1 MPGLMPLDPDPFP
14 AARKILVSRRGGE
27 SAPLSIAEPI
37 PSGEDDSPQGDEPLH
52 LGRYEV
58 LGRVAEGGMAEI
70 VLGRLNGPS
79 GFERT
84 VAIKRILPHLARSSG
99 FVDMFL
105 DEARI
110 AARIQH
116 PNVVQVH
123 ELGQVDEELFIVME
137 YLEGESVLSLL
148 RRLSLRR
155 QRLAPHLAAYIC
167 AAASAG
173 LHAAHELADLDGY
186 SQGLVH
192 RDISPQ
198 NVFVTYDGGVKILD
212 FGIAKAA
219 DRITKTEA
227 GELKGKFAYM
237 SPEQVQSESLD
248 RRSDIFALGIVLYEM
263 VTAKRLFKRP
273 TPVATIDAVRKAE
286 IPPPRNVVP
295 SLPKALSDICL
306 KALSKDRDG
315 RYQNAAEFRRALLAF
330 AGTSSGDQL
339 PEEELATLMAE
350 NFSDRIDD
358 KREML
363 RRSRSGSALTH
374 IPAGDTDDEISIP
387 TVRTLIKAPPRK
399 SALGLAISALLVLGV
414 GLVTFGVSRFSTPE
428 IDPAAGPASSL
439 TPETVPEP
447 PAETTEAAPAS
458 PAIAAEATLD
468 SIPSG
473 ATVRQGERTLGQTPL
488 TLPPETFDLELTLEG
503 HHPER
508 WQGQL
513 LPDETTEVRL
523 RPLRRS
529 SSMRRS
535 RRRRPEAET
544 EMSAEMNARQWT
556 RF

>member
-1 MPGLMPLDPDPFP
+1 MSIEEPSHPG
-14 AARKILVSRRGGE
+14 E
-27 SAPLSIAEPI
+27 N
-37 PSGEDDSPQGDEPLH
+37 DSPKGEGPKREGPPH

-123 ELGQVDEELFIVME
+123 ELGQDDEELFIVME

-155 QRLAPHLAAYIC
+155 KRLSPRLVAHIC
-167 AAASAG
+167 AAAAAG
-173 LHAAHELADLDGY
+173 LHAAHELADIDGY

-248 RRSDIFALGIVLYEM
+248 RRSDIFALGVVLYEM
-263 VTAKRLFKRP
+263 ATAKRLFKRP
-273 TPVATIDAVRKAE
+273 TPVATIDAVRKAI
-286 IPPPRNVVP
+286 IPPPREIVP
-295 SLPKALSDICL
+295 SLPKALADICM
-306 KALSKDRDG
+306 KALAKEREDRF
-315 RYQNAAEFRRALLAF
+315 QSAAELRRALLAF
-330 AGTSSGDQL
+330 AATTEGNLL
-339 PEEELATLMAE
+339 PEEELAALMGE

-374 IPAGDTDDEISIP
+374 IPAGETDEEISIP
-387 TVRTLIKAPPRK
+387 TVHTVIKAPSKLPQRI
-399 SALGLAISALLVLGV
+399 AIG
-414 GLVTFGVSRFSTPE
+414 
-428 IDPAAGPASSL
+428 AAI
-439 TPETVPEP
+439 V
-447 PAETTEAAPAS
+447 
-458 PAIAAEATLD
+458 AIAAGTTFALMPGSEGAREQEAVAQEQAAQEPVVQEQAAPPEEPSVPEQVEPTTPAVAADALLD
-468 SIPSG
+468 SRPSG
-473 ATVRQGERTLGQTPL
+473 ATVRQGDIELGQTPL
-488 TLPPETFDLELTLEG
+488 SLPADTAELELRLEG
-503 HHPER
+503 HHPHR

-513 LPDETTEVRL
+513 LPDETTIVEL
-523 RPLRRS
+523 RPIRRAS
-529 SSMRRS
+529 AMRRPQK
-535 RRRRPEAET
+535 RRT
-544 EMSAEMNARQWT
+544 MSAMQEAAMEAGMSSRQWT